1 MSLQQQIDTL
11 RQDLRRYEY
20 EYHVLDNPTIPDAEY
35 DRLFHQ
41 LKALEA
47 AHPELITADSPTQRV
62 GAKPLSGFAQIR
74 HEIPMLSWIMR
85 FQTKSFM
92 HS

>member
-47 AHPELITADSPTQRV
+47 EHPELITAEFPYSTCGR
-62 GAKPLSGFAQIR
+62 
-74 HEIPMLSWIMR
+74 
-85 FQTKSFM
+85 QTAFWFCTNS
-92 HS
+92 S

>member
-20 EYHVLDNPTIPDAEY
+20 EYHVLDNPSIPDAEY

-47 AHPELITADSPTQRV
+47 EHPELIIADSLLNVWAPNRFLVLHKFVMKFQCC
-62 GAKPLSGFAQIR
+62 L
-74 HEIPMLSWIMR
+74 WIMP
-85 FQTKSFM
+85 FQTRNFM

>member
-11 RQDLRRYEY
+11 RHDLRRYEY

-62 GAKPLSGFAQIR
+62 GAKPSNLGSQQKVSGSGKQIR
-74 HEIPMLSWIMR
+74 RSSMR
-85 FQTKSFM
+85 FTNA
-92 HS
+92 

>member
-20 EYHVLDNPTIPDAEY
+20 EYHVIDNPTSPDAEY

-47 AHPELITADSPTQRV
+47 AHPELIR
-62 GAKPLSGFAQIR
+62 QIHLLNVWAPNR
-74 HEIPMLSWIMR
+74 CQALLRFVMKFQCFLWIMLSQMR
-85 FQTKSFM
+85 NFM

>member
-1 MSLQQQIDTL
+1 MSLQQQIDIL

-20 EYHVLDNPTIPDAEY
+20 EYHVLDNPTIPDVEY

-47 AHPELITADSPTQRV
+47 EIGRAHV
-62 GAKPLSGFAQIR
+62 
-74 HEIPMLSWIMR
+74 
-85 FQTKSFM
+85 
-92 HS
+92 

>member
-62 GAKPLSGFAQIR
+62 GAKPLSGLRKFVMKFQCC
-74 HEIPMLSWIMR
+74 LWIMP
-85 FQTKSFM
+85 FQTRNFM

>member
-47 AHPELITADSPTQRV
+47 AHPELITADSLKIV
-62 GAKPLSGFAQIR
+62 LFVCLNLLLSAVNR
-74 HEIPMLSWIMR
+74 N
-85 FQTKSFM
+85 
-92 HS
+92 

>member
-1 MSLQQQIDTL
+1 MSKPLENIMSLQQQIDTL

-47 AHPELITADSPTQRV
+47 AHPELITACLLYTSRCV
-62 GAKPLSGFAQIR
+62 
-74 HEIPMLSWIMR
+74 
-85 FQTKSFM
+85 
-92 HS
+92 

>member
-1 MSLQQQIDTL
+1 MSLLQQIDTL

-62 GAKPLSGFAQIR
+62 VLNRCQAL
-74 HEIPMLSWIMR
+74 LR
-85 FQTKSFM
+85 FVMKFQCSL
-92 HS
+92 

>member
-1 MSLQQQIDTL
+1 MNI
-11 RQDLRRYEY
+11 

-47 AHPELITADSPTQRV
+47 AHPDSLR
-62 GAKPLSGFAQIR
+62 QI
-74 HEIPMLSWIMR
+74 HLLNV
-85 FQTKSFM
+85 
-92 HS
+92 

>member
-47 AHPELITADSPTQRV
+47 AHPELITADSPTQRI
-62 GAKPLSGFAQIR
+62 PNSGLRPNQILLQMEGQW
-74 HEIPMLSWIMR
+74 H
-85 FQTKSFM
+85 F
-92 HS
+92 HH

>member
-47 AHPELITADSPTQRV
+47 AIRNSLRQIHLLNV
-62 GAKPLSGFAQIR
+62 WAQN
-74 HEIPMLSWIMR
+74 R
-85 FQTKSFM
+85 FLALHKFVMKFQCYL
-92 HS
+92 

>member
-11 RQDLRRYEY
+11 RHDLRRYEY

-47 AHPELITADSPTQRV
+47 AHPELIN
-62 GAKPLSGFAQIR
+62 G
-74 HEIPMLSWIMR
+74 
-85 FQTKSFM
+85 
-92 HS
+92 

>member
-1 MSLQQQIDTL
+1 M
-11 RQDLRRYEY
+11 
-20 EYHVLDNPTIPDAEY
+20 DNPTIPDAEY

-41 LKALEA
+41 LKALETT
-47 AHPELITADSPTQRV
+47 HPELITADSPTQRV

-74 HEIPMLSWIMR
+74 HEIPMLSLDNA
-85 FQTKSFM
+85 FQTRNFM

>member
-35 DRLFHQ
+35 DRLFC
-41 LKALEA
+41 LLY
-47 AHPELITADSPTQRV
+47 TSPSPRDR
-62 GAKPLSGFAQIR
+62 G
-74 HEIPMLSWIMR
+74 
-85 FQTKSFM
+85 
-92 HS
+92 